1 MHLEAS
7 HLICQPSS
15 APTLNSHL
23 RSTLRGLSHASVGE
37 TGLQSNFSHCSA
49 VLCIN
54 LCFHSCIHSDAQCHL
69 KLNSEENQYD
79 KLLLVLS
86 LNCFT
91 LEIDTGARAIHHRL
105 REVGTPRENR
115 RASMWSRKK
124 ENAMGVS
131 VGWVKTEV
139 SSWQAGGELRNKDE
153 EQEKRREMLCFSI
166 LPPLFL

>member
-1 MHLEAS
+1 MSTFIRS
-7 HLICQPSS
+7 HIEFSLKKHFEGAQSC
-15 APTLNSHL
+15 SHKVKQ
-23 RSTLRGLSHASVGE
+23 GFK
-37 TGLQSNFSHCSA
+37 SNFSHCSA
-49 VLCIN
+49 LLCIH

-105 REVGTPRENR
+105 REVGAPRENSW
-115 RASMWSRKK
+115 ASMWSRKK

-139 SSWQAGGELRNKDE
+139 SSWQAGGEIRNKDE
-153 EQEKRREMLCFSI
+153 EQEKRRVMLCFSI
-166 LPPLFL
+166 LPPSLSLRGMDDV